1 MPTSNPT
8 VAPQRID
15 HTETLEMLRDGI
27 IGRTFIET
35 RVVPMVENLVARLGD
50 EDAIAQLK
58 VSHEEITKQAA
69 EDRKKATDTQ
79 RTYDDL
85 ISDPNRLTNA
95 IETVVRS
102 TATVTEDGKQRLE
115 AMLKEFNLAWHEE
128 AVGRLGAELVRAAEQ
143 QDALRRQEADELAKS
158 QLDPATQAL
167 LASSD
172 EGQMPGQQ
180 KLPGMS

>member
-1 MPTSNPT
+1 MPPINPT

-15 HTETLEMLRDGI
+15 HTETLDMLRDGI
-27 IGRTFIET
+27 LGRTFIES

-95 IETVVRS
+95 IGTVVRA
-102 TATVTEDGKQRLE
+102 TATVTEDGKRRLE
-115 AMLKEFNLAWHEE
+115 KMLEEFNLAWHEE
-128 AVGRLGAELVRAAEQ
+128 AVGRLGAELVRAAEA

>member
-58 VSHEEITKQAA
+58 VFHEEITKQAA
-69 EDRKKATDTQ
+69 DDRKKATDTQ

-128 AVGRLGAELVRAAEQ
+128 AVGRLGAELVRAAEA
-143 QDALRRQEADELAKS
+143 QDALRRQEVDELAKS
-158 QLDPATQAL
+158 QLDPATEAL